1 MRYEK
6 VRKVLMFWSLF
17 IGIGALFGGIL
28 MLIKPSGEL
37 LKMGGLLKYFKILPF
52 SDVLFKDYVFSG
64 ISLIIV
70 NGITNIICFYFLL
83 KKSNLGNK
91 FSMIFGITL
100 MMWITIQFI
109 ILPMN
114 FMSISFFIIGFI
126 QFITG
131 YMGYVFY
138 KQNEFT
144 FDESLYKNIGKDKS
158 VLVVYFSRMGYTK
171 KIAYSIAD
179 KYKSDILELTTS
191 EKTDGTSGFW
201 WCGKY
206 SMNKS
211 RMPINEVN
219 KDISSYKKVIIVSPI
234 WNGSICAVVRDFLY
248 KYKSDIKVVEYVITH
263 FMDYSFNSVRD
274 ELDNILGKKS
284 TKFTSICVRFGE
296 IIKLN

>member
-6 VRKVLMFWSLF
+6 VRKVLLFWSLF

-28 MLIKPSGEL
+28 MIIKPSGEL
-37 LKMGGLLKYFKILPF
+37 LKMESLLKYFKVLPF
-52 SDVLFKDYVFSG
+52 SEVLFKDYLFSG
-64 ISLIIV
+64 VSLIIV

-83 KKSNLGNK
+83 KRNCLGNK
-91 FSMIFGITL
+91 LSMIFGVTL

-109 ILPMN
+109 ILPIN

-138 KQNEFT
+138 RQSEFI

-158 VLVVYFSRMGYTK
+158 ILVVYFSRMGYTK

-179 KYKSDILELTTS
+179 KYKCDILELSTS

-211 RMPINEVN
+211 RMTINEID

-234 WNGSICAVVRDFLY
+234 WNGSVCAVIRDFLY
-248 KYKSDIKVVEYVITH
+248 KYKSEINEVEYVITH

-274 ELDNILGKKS
+274 EIDNILGKKCS
-284 TKFTSICVRFGE
+284 KFTSICVRFGE
-296 IIKLN
+296 IVKR